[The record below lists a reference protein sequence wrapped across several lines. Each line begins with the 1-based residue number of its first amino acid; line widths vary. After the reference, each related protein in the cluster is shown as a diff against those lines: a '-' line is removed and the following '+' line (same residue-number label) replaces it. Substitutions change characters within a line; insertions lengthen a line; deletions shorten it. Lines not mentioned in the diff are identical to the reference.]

1 MSLANHHSLRMP
13 DPSRHTRNLA
23 AWNSLKGATWPMFAR
38 LEARVGEADPTPAQ
52 MGVLHTLSS
61 GEEGMTPHVLSECLH
76 VTGATV
82 TGNLNALEA
91 AGLIERVRESS
102 DRRVVN
108 VRVTAKGREKVKKWR
123 AIWQSELER
132 HFGPLT
138 DEELDVLTKLLAKL
152 GPAIVGPPGGFAALV
167 KPNDGPSA
175 AKTQKRSA
183 APRT

>member
-1 MSLANHHSLRMP
+1 MP
-13 DPSRHTRNLA
+13 DPSRHARNLA
-23 AWNSLKGATWPMFAR
+23 AWNSLKGATWPLFAR
-38 LEARVGEADPTPAQ
+38 LGDRVGEADPTPAQ
-52 MGVLHTLSS
+52 MGVLHTLWSA
-61 GEEGMTPHVLSECLH
+61 EEWMTPHVLSECLH

-132 HFGPLT
+132 HFHPLT
-138 DEELDVLTKLLAKL
+138 DEELDALTKLLAKL
-152 GPAIVGPPGGFAALV
+152 GRPIVGPPGGIAALV
-167 KPNDGPSA
+167 KPKDGPPSV
-175 AKTQKRSA
+175 AKAQKRRA
-183 APRT
+183 APLA

>member
-1 MSLANHHSLRMP
+1 M
-13 DPSRHTRNLA
+13 
-23 AWNSLKGATWPMFAR
+23 
-38 LEARVGEADPTPAQ
+38 GEADPTPAQ
-52 MGVLHTLSS
+52 MGVLHTLWSA
-61 GEEGMTPHVLSECLH
+61 EEWMTPHVLSECLH

-132 HFGPLT
+132 HFHPLT
-138 DEELDVLTKLLAKL
+138 DEELDA
-152 GPAIVGPPGGFAALV
+152 ADREGGEFTTEEVIRFAESQD
-167 KPNDGPSA
+167 PNA
-175 AKTQKRSA
+175 R
-183 APRT
+183 PR